1 MDDDSPGASSS
12 AQPVRASLGPIKRII
27 IALAVLFTAF
37 HVFASFLWI
46 APSSQLRDVVPG
58 NMLPG
63 YMIPM
68 FGQSWSVFAPN
79 PINGDYRLQVRAV
92 AGDDGQDLTTD
103 WVNATDAEMALHM
116 RHLFPPRGAMSATD
130 ISSRFKNAFDKLN
143 SSQQEVAGLGY
154 YKGEDWSQR
163 LEDALIKNAGKDQNQ
178 QVVTRFIEIDRITTA
193 YASQVAY
200 AMWGADIKQVQFVVS
215 RQNVVPFAERN
226 NPQAERPAPQV
237 VPTGWR
243 GVIEEPGQSREKFAA
258 TFLRGVEA
266 SKQSGLR

>member
-1 MDDDSPGASSS
+1 MGDDHS
-12 AQPVRASLGPIKRII
+12 AANMSVQPVRASLGPVKRII
-27 IALAVLFTAF
+27 IVLAVLCTGF

-58 NMLPG
+58 DMLHG

-92 AGDDGQDLTTD
+92 VGDGGQAKTTG

-154 YKGEDWSQR
+154 YKGDDWRQR
-163 LEDALIKNAGKDQNQ
+163 LEDALRKNAGKDQKK
-178 QVVTRFIEIDRITTA
+178 QVVSRFIEIDGIATA

-200 AMWGADIKQVQFVVS
+200 AMWGTDIKQVQFVVS
-215 RQNVVPFAERN
+215 RQNVIPFDQRN
-226 NPQAERPAPQV
+226 NPRAERPAPKV
-237 VPTGWR
+237 APTGWR
-243 GVIEEPGQSREKFAA
+243 GVTEEPGQSRKNFAA

-266 SKQSGLR
+266 SDQTGLR